1 MAFVKRFA
9 MHVVMRGIIAF
20 VLFGVICVIFS
31 QISNVL
37 AREVNGDVVLN
48 STDYTPDDPPEE
60 DPPPVGWN
68 SSMLSER
75 ELDRRI
81 DGLDIRERTIPVMT
95 PDFGAGY
102 ELINEQILDVV
113 NLMISEARRVLARS
127 LDFNYTVHEANGVIS
142 IVIDAAVA
150 SMPPRMLVRSVNF
163 CPRDGRLLNM
173 NQAMRMNIE
182 PLTERLLAE
191 KIRRDPAR
199 YYAALSVPLTSQAF
213 YMTDEAL
220 VLLFDGFR
228 LSPGIGGIYTI
239 QLTRANIRS
248 VSIPRTQYRVR
259 SNGYSLKLIPVG
271 NIARGLGYE
280 VDWCGEERIVSI
292 SRGSQL
298 MIVLTPGENVYT
310 VVGSPPRSVSL
321 ETAPELLNG
330 LTYVP
335 ITFFDQVFPITIY
348 TVHSNG
354 RITFIAYLEEL

>member
-150 SMPPRMLVRSVNF
+150 SMPQE
-163 CPRDGRLLNM
+163 C
-173 NQAMRMNIE
+173 
-182 PLTERLLAE
+182 
-191 KIRRDPAR
+191 
-199 YYAALSVPLTSQAF
+199 
-213 YMTDEAL
+213 
-220 VLLFDGFR
+220 
-228 LSPGIGGIYTI
+228 
-239 QLTRANIRS
+239 
-248 VSIPRTQYRVR
+248 
-259 SNGYSLKLIPVG
+259 
-271 NIARGLGYE
+271 
-280 VDWCGEERIVSI
+280 WCAV
-292 SRGSQL
+292 
-298 MIVLTPGENVYT
+298 
-310 VVGSPPRSVSL
+310 
-321 ETAPELLNG
+321 
-330 LTYVP
+330 
-335 ITFFDQVFPITIY
+335 
-348 TVHSNG
+348 
-354 RITFIAYLEEL
+354 